1 MVLCTTHRIEENCS
15 FLSDVELYK
24 ASNDKLRAKLSPMIL
39 GKYIVGTPP
48 EKKLPK
54 EINISEAMR
63 SAVAKKVGEKNI
75 EVDLFKPAHE
85 EIQTLRKMPW
95 GMHNALSP
103 GRYSPQLLNKNRP
116 LNVEQDE
123 LLERYDV
130 LNEFSAHRPQFE
142 GCPIENR
149 SRAYPSLLMQK
160 YNWHVIC
167 QLRSG
172 DNKHIPHQSGSPSC
186 SGLVNLWTARVRQL
200 NA

>member
-1 MVLCTTHRIEENCS
+1 MQFVTGHVQAAAPTDADLLKAVNKENKAKFMVLCTTHRIEENCS

-103 GRYSPQLLNKNRP
+103 GRYSPQL
-116 LNVEQDE
+116 
-123 LLERYDV
+123 
-130 LNEFSAHRPQFE
+130 
-142 GCPIENR
+142 
-149 SRAYPSLLMQK
+149 
-160 YNWHVIC
+160 
-167 QLRSG
+167 
-172 DNKHIPHQSGSPSC
+172 
-186 SGLVNLWTARVRQL
+186 
-200 NA
+200 